1 MTLYTV
7 IPEEEIFKNASQERT
22 EQVSEFLEMA
32 WEGRLLLVER
42 LNDEYIRVERIL
54 QPCGIQ
60 DFLEPAFQPGTVLQ
74 LNKT

>member
-7 IPEEEIFKNASQERT
+7 IPEEEIFKSASQEQT
-22 EQVSEFLEMA
+22 EQAYEFHEMA

-42 LNDEYIRVERIL
+42 LNDDYIRVERIL

-60 DFLEPAFQPGTVLQ
+60 DFLNPFLQPGTVLQ